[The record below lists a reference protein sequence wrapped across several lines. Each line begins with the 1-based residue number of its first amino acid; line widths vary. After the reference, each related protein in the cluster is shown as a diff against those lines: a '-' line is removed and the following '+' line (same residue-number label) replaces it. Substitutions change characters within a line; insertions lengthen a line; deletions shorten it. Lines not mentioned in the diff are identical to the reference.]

1 MDTPFIDNQQVKTNQ
16 TQKEDPI
23 ILFLALFNSIDK
35 HFDKVLGQDKF
46 LPFNE
51 KVKRI
56 IL

>member
-1 MDTPFIDNQQVKTNQ
+1 MYTPFIDNQQTNTNA

-35 HFDKVLGQDKF
+35 YFDKVLDQDKF

-56 IL
+56 V